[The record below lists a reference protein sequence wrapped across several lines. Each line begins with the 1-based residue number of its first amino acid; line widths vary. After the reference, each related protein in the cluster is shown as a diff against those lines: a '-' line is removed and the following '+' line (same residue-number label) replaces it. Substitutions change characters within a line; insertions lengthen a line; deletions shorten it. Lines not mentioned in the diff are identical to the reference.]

1 MRAIHPPNVRRD
13 RNRTAF
19 GGPQQKEFIEMSIQA
34 VADTIRARVGT
45 SSSLGATVKFDC
57 GADGVVFVD
66 GASSPASVTN
76 NDGPADCTISCSID
90 TLQSLVAGDLDPTAA
105 FMMGKI
111 KVAGDMGVA
120 MRLSSVL

>member
-1 MRAIHPPNVRRD
+1 
-13 RNRTAF
+13 
-19 GGPQQKEFIEMSIQA
+19 MSTEA
-34 VADTIRARVGT
+34 AAEKIRARVGA

-57 GADGVVFVD
+57 GAEGVVFVD
-66 GASSPASVTN
+66 GASTPSSVTTT
-76 NDGPADCTISCSID
+76 DAPADCTISCSLE
-90 TLQSLVAGDLDPTAA
+90 TLEALVAGELDPTAA

>member
-1 MRAIHPPNVRRD
+1 
-13 RNRTAF
+13 
-19 GGPQQKEFIEMSIQA
+19 MSTES
-34 VADTIRARVGT
+34 VAETIRSRVGAGG
-45 SSSLGATVKFDC
+45 SSLGATVKFDC

-66 GASSPASVTN
+66 GAASPATVSTT
-76 NDGPADCTISCSID
+76 DAPADCTITCTLD
-90 TLQSLVAGDLDPTAA
+90 TLEGLVAGDLDPTAA

>member
-1 MRAIHPPNVRRD
+1 
-13 RNRTAF
+13 
-19 GGPQQKEFIEMSIQA
+19 MSIETA
-34 VADTIRARVGT
+34 AETIRSRVASNG
-45 SSSLGATVKFDC
+45 SSLGATVKFDC

-66 GASSPASVTN
+66 GAASPATVSTT
-76 NDGPADCTISCSID
+76 DAPADCTISCSLD